1 MRASQQPPVALTL
14 RMETIIQD
22 LMTVATEQPP
32 HAHQQPSAT
41 ADTAPEAPKA
51 TDKQTV
57 PKVFSENIDR

>member
-1 MRASQQPPVALTL
+1 
-14 RMETIIQD
+14 METIIQD
-22 LMTVATEQPP
+22 PMTVATEQPP

-41 ADTAPEAPKA
+41 ADTAPEAPKG